1 MPPGSMR
8 LSDEM
13 APAGDLPAVPVL
25 KSGAVTLNNNL
36 DPLGKVRDILR
47 ADPSV
52 MVGVGDKF
60 IRVAT
65 FEVNREG

>member
-25 KSGAVTLNNNL
+25 KSGAVTLNYNL

-47 ADPSV
+47 AILQLWWAS
-52 MVGVGDKF
+52 
-60 IRVAT
+60 AT
-65 FEVNREG
+65 SSSMSRLSR